1 MLEQSH
7 GPTRHARSRLL
18 MSSDGR
24 GWRGI
29 AAELRSHPA
38 GTLPPC
44 TFSVTE
50 VAVIVRSQSAIGRY
64 AGSKAENFVGSPGM
78 IGLSPSGVHEDY
90 ATVASD
96 IGEILHIYLPANPF
110 IALAKHTSRTFDGAA
125 VDYHA
130 GFRDPGIGNIANQI
144 ADELRFETSC
154 GDLLVEILA
163 DALAVRLLSHH
174 SSAAIDPITAAHRSK
189 TLDSRRLARV
199 MNYINEHLRDEIT
212 IEELASAASLSRF
225 HFSRMFKATVGQ
237 SPSSF
242 VSQLRLELAK
252 LLLSQGAS
260 IADAAFD
267 CGFSSESNFVRSFRR
282 AVGVTPGRFRASR
295 RS

>member
-18 MSSDGR
+18 VSSQGR

-29 AAELRSHPA
+29 IAELRSHPA

-50 VAVIVRSQSAIGRY
+50 VCVRMRSQSAVTRH
-64 AGSKAENFVGSPGM
+64 AGSRVENFVGSPGT
-78 IGLSPSGVHEDY
+78 IGLSPAGIHEDY
-90 ATVASD
+90 VELACD
-96 IGEILHIYLPANPF
+96 IAEILHIYLPANPF
-110 IALAKHTSRTFDGAA
+110 IALAKHTSQSFDACA
-125 VDYHA
+125 IDYRA
-130 GFRDPGIGNIANQI
+130 GFTDPRIGNIANQI
-144 ADELRFETSC
+144 AEELRFETSC
-154 GDLLVEILA
+154 GDLLAEILA
-163 DALAVRLLSHH
+163 DELAVRLLSHH
-174 SSAAIDPITAAHRSK
+174 SSAALRPRVPTGRAK
-189 TLDSRRLARV
+189 TLDSRRLDRV
-199 MNYINEHLRDEIT
+199 MKYIDAHLREEIT
-212 IEELASAASLSRF
+212 VEALASVASLSRF
-225 HFSRMFKATVGQ
+225 HFSRTFKATLGQ

-242 VSQLRLELAK
+242 VSQLRCEFAK

-260 IADAAFD
+260 VSDVAFD

-282 AVGVTPGRFRASR
+282 AVGITPGRYRAAV